1 MSNNSISKYMK
12 TKLRKLKGKIDNSQ
26 LEWRILTTLS
36 HQMTEELDKT
46 SLKVWKLNNI
56 LLNNLQV
63 KEEIKKQIRNH
74 LKINDNAKQ
83 KFV

>member
-1 MSNNSISKYMK
+1 MSNNSISKFMK

>member
-56 LLNNLQV
+56 LLNNL
-63 KEEIKKQIRNH
+63 
-74 LKINDNAKQ
+74 
-83 KFV
+83 